1 MHIAV
6 VGVGHV
12 GLVTAAC
19 MASDGHHVV
28 GMDDDASKIEGMQAG
43 RIWFHEPDLPELVAQ
58 QVEAGRLTFTTDM
71 AVALEDAEVVFMC
84 VGTPP
89 LPGGGPNLRFVEA
102 VGRKVGEL
110 AQRDVVLVEKSTVP
124 ANTGDRLASVIEREL
139 QRRGGEV
146 AVHVASN
153 PEFLREGNAV
163 EDTLRPDRVVYG
175 TSSDDARD
183 VLRRVYAPLVERT
196 GAPVVETDVPT
207 AELIKHASNAM
218 LATRISFINQV
229 ARVCDAVGADV
240 RVVAEGMGLD
250 ERIGP
255 KFLQAGLGYGGSCFP
270 KDVDAFI
277 HLARQVGEDFLLLE
291 EVRRIN
297 EGQREVVL
305 DKLRDELWHLEEKVV
320 TLLGTA
326 FKPGTD
332 DLREAPALYL
342 ARALLAEGA
351 TVRVYDPVALE
362 AFAAEVEGVVAVDD
376 PVEALRGADAAVV
389 TTEWPEVR
397 ELSPQVFTEVMTFPI
412 LVDARNAFDPD
423 TMLDAGLRYHA
434 MGRRGSAERRPAG
447 R

>member
-1 MHIAV
+1 MHLAV

-19 MASDGHHVV
+19 MAADGHHVV
-28 GMDDDASKIEGMQAG
+28 GMDDDASKIAGLVEG
-43 RIWFHEPDLPELVAQ
+43 RIWFHEPDLPELVAE
-58 QVEAGRLTFTTDM
+58 QVEAGRLSFTDDL
-71 AVALEDAEVVFMC
+71 AVALADAEVVFVC

-89 LPGGGPNLRFVEA
+89 LPGGGPNLRYVEA

-110 AQRDVVLVEKSTVP
+110 AQRDVVVVEKSTVP
-124 ANTGDRLASVIEREL
+124 ANTGQRLRGVIAREL
-139 QRRGGEV
+139 DRRGHDIDV
-146 AVHVASN
+146 YVASN

-163 EDTLRPDRVVYG
+163 EDTLNPDRVVYG
-175 TSSDDARD
+175 TEDDAARE
-183 VLRRVYAPLVERT
+183 VLRRAYAPLVERT
-196 GAPVVETDVPT
+196 GAPVVETDVAT

-240 RVVAEGMGLD
+240 KVVAEGMGLD

-255 KFLQAGLGYGGSCFP
+255 KFLHAGLGYGGSCFP

-305 DKLRDELWHLEEKVV
+305 RKLRDELWHLEEKVV
-320 TLLGTA
+320 TLLGAA

-332 DLREAPALYL
+332 DLREAPAIYL
-342 ARALLAEGA
+342 AKALLAEGA
-351 TVRVYDPVALE
+351 SVRVYDPVAVE
-362 AFAAEVEGVVAVDD
+362 AFAAEVEGVVAFDD
-376 PVEALRGADAAVV
+376 PVAALEGADAAVV
-389 TTEWPEVR
+389 TTEWDEVR
-397 ELSPQVFTEVMTFPI
+397 ALSPATFVEALSYPI
-412 LVDARNAFDPD
+412 VVDARNAFDPD
-423 TMLDAGLRYHA
+423 TMIDGGVRYHA
-434 MGRRGSAERRPAG
+434 MGRRSSGDRVR
-447 R
+447 

>member
-1 MHIAV
+1 MHLAV
-6 VGVGHV
+6 VGAGHV

-19 MASDGHHVV
+19 MAADGHQVV
-28 GMDDDASKIEGMQAG
+28 AMDDDASKIQGLAEG
-43 RIWFHEPDLPELVAQ
+43 RIWFHEPDLPELVAE
-58 QVEAGRLTFTTDM
+58 QVGADRLSFTDDL
-71 AVALEDAEVVFMC
+71 AVALKDAEVVFVC

-89 LPGGGPNLRFVEA
+89 LPGGGPNLRYVEA

-110 AQRDVVLVEKSTVP
+110 ADRDVVLVEKSTVP
-124 ANTGDRLASVIEREL
+124 ANTGARLRGVIAREL
-139 QRRGGEV
+139 DRRGHDV
-146 AVHVASN
+146 TVHVASN
-153 PEFLREGNAV
+153 PEFLREGQAV
-163 EDTLRPDRVVYG
+163 HDTLNPDRVVYG
-175 TSSDDARD
+175 TEDDAARE
-183 VLRRVYAPLVERT
+183 VLRRAYAPLIERT
-196 GAPVVETDVPT
+196 GCPVVETDVAT

-240 RVVAEGMGLD
+240 AVVAEGMGLD

-305 DKLRDELWHLEEKVV
+305 DKLRDELWHLEAKVV

-332 DLREAPALYL
+332 DLREAPATYL

-362 AFAAEVEGVVAVDD
+362 PFAAAVEGVEPFAD
-376 PVEALRGADAAVV
+376 PREAMRGADAAVV
-389 TTEWPEVR
+389 VTEWDEVKA
-397 ELSPQVFTEVMTFPI
+397 LTAQDFCDALGYPI
-412 LVDARNAFDPD
+412 VVDARNAFDPD
-423 TMLDAGLRYHA
+423 EMLAAGVRYHS
-434 MGRRGSAERRPAG
+434 MGRRSANAR
-447 R
+447 

>member
-1 MHIAV
+1 MHVAV

-19 MASDGHHVV
+19 LAADGHHVV
-28 GMDDDASKIEGMQAG
+28 GMDDDASKIDGLLEG
-43 RIWFHEPDLPELVAQ
+43 RIWFYEPGLDELVHE
-58 QVEAGRLTFTTDM
+58 QVDAGRLSFTADLG
-71 AVALEDAEVVFMC
+71 VALKEAEIVFVC

-89 LPGGGPNLRFVEA
+89 LPGGGPNLRYVEA

-110 AQRDVVLVEKSTVP
+110 AERDLVLVEKSTVP
-124 ANTGDRLASVIEREL
+124 ANTGTRLRGVVAREL
-139 QRRGGEV
+139 ERRGHDIT
-146 AVHVASN
+146 VHVASN
-153 PEFLREGNAV
+153 PEFLREGQAV
-163 EDTLRPDRVVYG
+163 ADTLEPDRVVYG
-175 TSSDDARD
+175 TEEDAARD
-183 VLRRVYAPLVERT
+183 VLRRVYAPLLERT
-196 GAPVVETDVPT
+196 GAPVVETDVAT

-240 RVVAEGMGLD
+240 AVVAEGMGLD

-277 HLARQVGEDFLLLE
+277 HLARAVGEDFLLLE

-305 DKLRDELWHLEEKVV
+305 RKLRDELWHLEEKVV

-332 DLREAPALYL
+332 DLREAPAIHL

-351 TVRVYDPVALE
+351 TVRAYDPVALDG
-362 AFAAEVEGVVAVDD
+362 FGREVEGVVLIDD
-376 PVEALRGADAAVV
+376 PVEAMTDADAVVV
-389 TTEWPEVR
+389 TTEWDQVRALTPETFVSA
-397 ELSPQVFTEVMTFPI
+397 LSYPI
-412 LVDARNAFDPD
+412 VIDARNAFDPD
-423 TMLDAGLRYHA
+423 TMLAAGIRYHA
-434 MGRRGSAERRPAG
+434 MGRRSASDRPV
-447 R
+447 

>member
-1 MHIAV
+1 MHLAV

-19 MASDGHHVV
+19 MAADGHHVV
-28 GMDDDASKIEGMQAG
+28 GMDDDAGKITGLVEG
-43 RIWFHEPDLPELVAQ
+43 RIWFHEPDLPELVAE
-58 QVEAGRLTFTTDM
+58 QVEAGRLSFTDDL
-71 AVALEDAEVVFMC
+71 AVALKDAEVVFVC

-89 LPGGGPNLRFVEA
+89 LPGGGPNLRYVEA

-110 AQRDVVLVEKSTVP
+110 ADRDVVLVEKSTVP
-124 ANTGDRLASVIEREL
+124 ANTGSRLRGVIAREL
-139 QRRGGEV
+139 DRRGHDV
-146 AVHVASN
+146 TVHVASN
-153 PEFLREGNAV
+153 PEFLREGQAV
-163 EDTLRPDRVVYG
+163 QDTLNPDRVVYG
-175 TSSDDARD
+175 TEDEGARE
-183 VLRRVYAPLVERT
+183 VLRRAYAPLIERT
-196 GAPVVETDVPT
+196 GAPVVETDVAT

-240 RVVAEGMGLD
+240 AVVAQGMGLD
-250 ERIGP
+250 ERIGS

-297 EGQREVVL
+297 EGQRAVVL
-305 DKLRDELWHLEEKVV
+305 DKLRDELWHLEAKVV
-320 TLLGTA
+320 TLLGAA

-362 AFAAEVEGVVAVDD
+362 AFGAAVEGVELVDD

-389 TTEWPEVR
+389 TTEWDEVKALTPETLC
-397 ELSPQVFTEVMTFPI
+397 EALAYPI
-412 LVDARNAFDPD
+412 VIDARNAFDPD
-423 TMLDAGLRYHA
+423 AMLAAGVRYHS
-434 MGRRGSAERRPAG
+434 MGRRSAS
-447 R
+447 

>member
-1 MHIAV
+1 MQVAV

-19 MASDGHHVV
+19 LASDGHEVV
-28 GMDDDASKIEGMQAG
+28 GMDDDAGKIAGLVEG
-43 RIWFHEPDLPELVAQ
+43 RVWFHEPGLPELVAE
-58 QVEAGRLTFTTDM
+58 QVAAGRLSFTDQL
-71 AVALEDAEVVFMC
+71 AVALKDAEVVFVC

-110 AQRDVVLVEKSTVP
+110 AERDLVLVEKSTVP
-124 ANTGDRLASVIEREL
+124 ANTGVRLQEVIAREL
-139 QRRGGEV
+139 GRRGHDV
-146 AVHVASN
+146 NVHVASN
-153 PEFLREGNAV
+153 PEFLREGQAV
-163 EDTLRPDRVVYG
+163 ADTLNPDRVVYG
-175 TSSDDARD
+175 TGHDAARQ

-196 GAPVVETDVPT
+196 GAPVVETDVAT

-240 RVVAEGMGLD
+240 EVVAAGMGLD

-255 KFLQAGLGYGGSCFP
+255 RFLQAGLGYGGSCFP

-305 DKLRDELWHLEEKVV
+305 HKLRHELWHLEEKVV
-320 TLLGTA
+320 VLLGAA

-342 ARALLAEGA
+342 ARALQAEGA
-351 TVRVYDPVALE
+351 RVRVYDPVALE
-362 AFAAEVEGVVAVDD
+362 PFLAQVPGVEGFDD
-376 PVEALRGADAAVV
+376 PVAALAGADAAVV
-389 TTEWPEVR
+389 TTEWDQVR
-397 ELSPQVFTEVMTFPI
+397 ALTPQTFVEALDYPI
-412 LVDARNAFDPD
+412 VVDARNALDPD
-423 TMLDAGLRYHA
+423 AMLAAGVRYHS
-434 MGRRGSAERRPAG
+434 MGRRSAGAVRT
-447 R
+447 

>member
-1 MHIAV
+1 MHVAV

-19 MASDGHHVV
+19 LASDGHQVV
-28 GMDDDASKIEGMQAG
+28 GMDDDASKIEGLEAG
-43 RIWFHEPDLPELVAQ
+43 RIWFHEPGLPELVAEQ
-58 QVEAGRLTFTTDM
+58 EAAGRLSFTNDLS
-71 AVALEDAEVVFMC
+71 VALQDAEIVFVC

-89 LPGGGPNLRFVEA
+89 LPGGGPNLRYVEA

-110 AQRDVVLVEKSTVP
+110 AERDVVLVEKSTVP
-124 ANTGDRLASVIEREL
+124 ANTGQRLRGVIAREL
-139 QRRGGEV
+139 DRRGHDIDV
-146 AVHVASN
+146 YVASN

-175 TSSDDARD
+175 TEDDAARE
-183 VLRRVYAPLVERT
+183 VLRRVYAPLLERT
-196 GAPVVETDVPT
+196 GCPVVETDVPT

-240 RVVAEGMGLD
+240 KVVAEGMGLD

-255 KFLQAGLGYGGSCFP
+255 KFLHAGLGYGGSCFP

-305 DKLRDELWHLEEKVV
+305 RKLRDELWHLEEKVV

-362 AFAAEVEGVVAVDD
+362 AFAATVEGVVPVED
-376 PVEALRGADAAVV
+376 PVEALKGADAAVV
-389 TTEWPEVR
+389 TTEWDQVQALTPEDFIGA
-397 ELSPQVFTEVMTFPI
+397 LSYPI
-412 LVDARNAFDPD
+412 VVDARNAFDPD
-423 TMLDAGLRYHA
+423 TMIDAGVRYHA
-434 MGRRGSAERRPAG
+434 MGRRSSGDRFR
-447 R
+447 

>member
-1 MHIAV
+1 MHLAV

-19 MASDGHHVV
+19 LAADGHHVV
-28 GMDDDASKIEGMQAG
+28 GMDDDASKIEGLLEG
-43 RIWFHEPDLPELVAQ
+43 RIWFHEPDLPELVAEQ
-58 QVEAGRLTFTTDM
+58 EAAGRLSFTGDL
-71 AVALEDAEVVFMC
+71 AVALKEAEVVFVC

-89 LPGGGPNLRFVEA
+89 LPGGGPNLRYVEA

-110 AQRDVVLVEKSTVP
+110 AERDVVLVEKSTVP
-124 ANTGDRLASVIEREL
+124 ANTGARLRSVIAREL
-139 QRRGGEV
+139 DRRGHDV
-146 AVHVASN
+146 TVHVASN
-153 PEFLREGNAV
+153 PEFLREGQAV
-163 EDTLRPDRVVYG
+163 ADTLGPDRVVYG
-175 TSSDDARD
+175 TEHDDARD

-240 RVVAEGMGLD
+240 AVVAEGMGLD
-250 ERIGP
+250 ERIGS

-305 DKLRDELWHLEEKVV
+305 RKLRDELWHLEEKVV
-320 TLLGTA
+320 TLLGAA

-332 DLREAPALYL
+332 DLREAPASYV

-362 AFAAEVEGVVAVDD
+362 AFAAEVDGVVPIDD
-376 PVEALRGADAAVV
+376 PLEAMRGADAVV
-389 TTEWPEVR
+389 ITTEWDEVKA
-397 ELSPQVFTEVMTFPI
+397 LSPEAFVEALGYPI
-412 LVDARNAFDPD
+412 VVDARNAFDPD
-423 TMLDAGLRYHA
+423 TMLDAGIRYHS
-434 MGRRGSAERRPAG
+434 MGRRSASDRTR
-447 R
+447 

>member
-1 MHIAV
+1 MHLAV

-19 MASDGHHVV
+19 MAADGHHVV
-28 GMDDDASKIEGMQAG
+28 GMDDDADKIAGFLEG
-43 RIWFHEPDLPELVAQ
+43 RIWFHEPDLPELVAE
-58 QVEAGRLTFTTDM
+58 QVDAGRLSFTDDL
-71 AVALEDAEVVFMC
+71 AVALADAEVVFVC

-89 LPGGGPNLRFVEA
+89 LPGGGPNLKYVEA

-110 AQRDVVLVEKSTVP
+110 AKRDVVVVEKSTVP
-124 ANTGDRLASVIEREL
+124 ANTGSRLSSVIRREVD
-139 QRRGGEV
+139 RRDDTITV
-146 AVHVASN
+146 DVASN
-153 PEFLREGNAV
+153 PEFLREGQAV
-163 EDTLRPDRVVYG
+163 TDTLNPDRVVYG
-175 TSSDDARD
+175 TSSERARE

-240 RVVAEGMGLD
+240 HTVAEGMGLD

-255 KFLQAGLGYGGSCFP
+255 KFLNAGLGYGGSCFP

-291 EVRRIN
+291 EVRRVN
-297 EGQREVVL
+297 EGQIEVVL
-305 DKLRDELWHLEEKVV
+305 SKLRDELWHLEEKVV
-320 TLLGTA
+320 TLLGAA

-332 DLREAPALYL
+332 DLREAPAIYV
-342 ARALLAEGA
+342 ARALLEEGA
-351 TVRVYDPVALE
+351 RVRVYDPVALE
-362 AFAAEVEGVVAVDD
+362 AFGRAVPGVELVADLH
-376 PVEALRGADAAVV
+376 EALRGADAAVI
-389 TTEWPEVR
+389 TTEWDEVTALTPADFAAT
-397 ELSPQVFTEVMTFPI
+397 LSYPI

-423 TMLDAGLRYHA
+423 TMLDHGVRYHS
-434 MGRRGSAERRPAG
+434 MGRRSATHL
-447 R
+447 

>member
-1 MHIAV
+1 MHLAV

-28 GMDDDASKIEGMQAG
+28 GMDDDASKIAGLVEG
-43 RIWFHEPDLPELVAQ
+43 RIWFHEPDLPELVVE
-58 QVEAGRLTFTTDM
+58 QVEAGRLSFTDDLS
-71 AVALEDAEVVFMC
+71 VALKDAEVVFVC

-89 LPGGGPNLRFVEA
+89 LPGGGPNLRYVEA

-110 AQRDVVLVEKSTVP
+110 ADRDVVLVEKSTVP
-124 ANTGDRLASVIEREL
+124 ANTGSRLRGVIAREL
-139 QRRGGEV
+139 DRRGHDV
-146 AVHVASN
+146 TVHVASN
-153 PEFLREGNAV
+153 PEFLREGQAV
-163 EDTLRPDRVVYG
+163 QDTLNPDRVVYG
-175 TSSDDARD
+175 TEDDQARE
-183 VLRRVYAPLVERT
+183 VLRRAYAPLIERT
-196 GAPVVETDVPT
+196 GAPVVETDVAT

-240 RVVAEGMGLD
+240 AVVAQGMGLD
-250 ERIGP
+250 ERIGS

-305 DKLRDELWHLEEKVV
+305 DKLRDELWHLEAKIV
-320 TLLGTA
+320 TLLGAA

-362 AFAAEVEGVVAVDD
+362 AFGAEVEGVELFDD
-376 PVEALRGADAAVV
+376 PIEALRGADAAVV
-389 TTEWPEVR
+389 TTEWDEVKALTPTNYC
-397 ELSPQVFTEVMTFPI
+397 ETLGYPI
-412 LVDARNAFDPD
+412 VVDARNAYDPD
-423 TMLDAGLRYHA
+423 AMLDAGVRYHS
-434 MGRRGSAERRPAG
+434 MGRRSANAF
-447 R
+447 

>member
-1 MHIAV
+1 
-6 VGVGHV
+6 
-12 GLVTAAC
+12 
-19 MASDGHHVV
+19 
-28 GMDDDASKIEGMQAG
+28 
-43 RIWFHEPDLPELVAQ
+43 VA
-58 QVEAGRLTFTTDM
+58 
-71 AVALEDAEVVFMC
+71 
-84 VGTPP
+84 
-89 LPGGGPNLRFVEA
+89 
-102 VGRKVGEL
+102 
-110 AQRDVVLVEKSTVP
+110 
-124 ANTGDRLASVIEREL
+124 
-139 QRRGGEV
+139 
-146 AVHVASN
+146 
-153 PEFLREGNAV
+153 
-163 EDTLRPDRVVYG
+163 
-175 TSSDDARD
+175 
-183 VLRRVYAPLVERT
+183 
-196 GAPVVETDVPT
+196 T

-240 RVVAEGMGLD
+240 AVVAQGMGLD
-250 ERIGP
+250 ERIGS

-305 DKLRDELWHLEEKVV
+305 DKLRDELWHLEAKVV

-362 AFAAEVEGVVAVDD
+362 AFGAAVEGVELVDD

-389 TTEWPEVR
+389 TTEWDEVKALTPE
-397 ELSPQVFTEVMTFPI
+397 TFCEALAYPI
-412 LVDARNAFDPD
+412 VIDARNAYDPD
-423 TMLDAGLRYHA
+423 TMLAAGVRYHS
-434 MGRRGSAERRPAG
+434 MGRRSAS
-447 R
+447 